1 MSCTPKFWHMCVI
14 TCNDFMVIVERCTL
28 ENTISNLP
36 KVVRV
41 KRQGSDR
48 LFHQLMQVWQPQELV
63 DNDYYPV

>member
-1 MSCTPKFWHMCVI
+1 
-14 TCNDFMVIVERCTL
+14 MVIVERCTL

-36 KVVRV
+36 EVVRV